1 MLQAIKRLIK
11 RTTIRLSRA
20 VRKLFTTNTTADIA
34 TKTKKEEDM
43 ENTKTTAITL
53 ASATSYNLQ
62 FFRKDGQRWF
72 AQKDVTCING
82 TNYYPGANIGRPVIV
97 SKKDFD
103 YFVNNKRAYRG
114 RVYIPEKELVQYIK
128 DRTEVALDVRKMHM
142 KGSHTVGWST
152 FAADA
157 IEQLFGLKVP
167 ISEVATKALSP
178 STNPERRKV
187 EETLANDSNARR
199 AYVSGRRARAYA
211 RAITFNMNK
220 QEALLYSVFGK
231 ESNDSNRNCNR
242 KGKGKRSL

>member
-1 MLQAIKRLIK
+1 MLQAIKRRIK
-11 RTTIRLSRA
+11 RITIKLIRA
-20 VRKLFTTNTTADIA
+20 VRKLFTTNTTAVTA
-34 TKTKKEEDM
+34 TKTKKEEM
-43 ENTKTTAITL
+43 KNTKTTAITL

-72 AQKDVTCING
+72 AQRDVSCVYG
-82 TNYYPGANIGRPVIV
+82 ANYYPGANIGRPVIV

-103 YFVNNKRAYRG
+103 YFANNKRAYRG
-114 RVYIPEKELVQYIK
+114 RVYLPEKELVQYIK
-128 DRTEVALDVRKMHM
+128 DRTEVTLDARKMHM
-142 KGSHTVGWST
+142 KGNHTAGWST

-157 IEQLFGLKVP
+157 IEQLFGMKVP
-167 ISEVATKALSP
+167 VSDVATKALSP
-178 STNPERRKV
+178 STNPERRRV

-231 ESNDSNRNCNR
+231 ESNDSNRNRNR
-242 KGKGKRSL
+242 QTKGK

>member
-11 RTTIRLSRA
+11 RITIKLIRA

-34 TKTKKEEDM
+34 TKTKKEEM
-43 ENTKTTAITL
+43 KNTKTTAITL

-72 AQKDVTCING
+72 AQRDVTCVYG
-82 TNYYPGANIGRPVIV
+82 ANYYPGANIGRPVIV
-97 SKKDFD
+97 SRKDFE
-103 YFVNNKRAYRG
+103 YFANNKRAYRG
-114 RVYIPEKELVQYIK
+114 RVYLPEKELVQYIK
-128 DRTEVALDVRKMHM
+128 DRTEVALDARKMHM
-142 KGSHTVGWST
+142 KGNHTTGWST

-157 IEQLFGLKVP
+157 IEQLFGMKVP
-167 ISEVATKALSP
+167 VSAVATKALSP
-178 STNPERRKV
+178 STNPERRRV

-211 RAITFNMNK
+211 RAITFNMDK

-231 ESNDSNRNCNR
+231 ESNDSNRNRNR
-242 KGKGKRSL
+242 QTKGK